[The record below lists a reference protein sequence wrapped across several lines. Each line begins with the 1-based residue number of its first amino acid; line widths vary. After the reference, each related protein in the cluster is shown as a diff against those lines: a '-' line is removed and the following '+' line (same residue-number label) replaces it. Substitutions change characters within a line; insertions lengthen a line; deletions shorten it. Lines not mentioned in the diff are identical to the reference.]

1 MIMAF
6 GRASVVVV
14 LFASVLPRLDASS
27 GALGHLKDGSDK
39 AAQGGSADEIAHR
52 QLALEM
58 AANFQTAKQRLDFLK
73 GLSSTSPRPAQAGG
87 HNAASAAVVPDSSRT
102 PGKTAD
108 GLIPLKAGANLRKA
122 KQMLD
127 SLGSRM
133 AGSADAASLHD
144 ELAATV
150 GLATKSAANLEQAQD
165 MLAQLVHVR
174 PSEAEKAKKH
184 AKKVAVRVA
193 GAVVGGAIGA
203 GASIVTKVLD
213 RQTKA
218 RGAWCGFHSAK
229 AAQYL
234 TRAGIQMAMAV
245 KGCLPESGMDMKN
258 VSSSTEFLRL
268 VKSPCTADVENIVGS
283 LVWVAS
289 YVSLLASE
297 CAAHANLDALC
308 AGTIEAVI
316 AGLAQT
322 AAAGQLVVNSC
333 IMPHVPPEFD
343 AVTPTRRLGPVGP
356 AFPES
361 SPAAFGASGPNL
373 AFSEG
378 LARYDAKEDLDK
390 EDLDLEM
397 SLCVLD
403 ATQVATDLGT
413 FGLGFDQT
421 ILACAA
427 DQVAGGVPKVGV
439 AAQEYCVVEVSY
451 VLFNLF
457 SASSFLSSA
466 LNHCAK
472 AIGIRMGSS
481 CASAIMR
488 ILAGISGVPALGAGM
503 DAACP
508 GTENS
513 VRKVLGPLAKPV
525 VKISAL
531 GRRLS
536 NSTTSQPE
544 ALLQGLKML
553 GLGGATDA
561 ASATGSEPSSV
572 REEDRMPPATTAE
585 PSLLV

>member
-1 MIMAF
+1 MLMAF

-52 QLALEM
+52 QLALDM

-73 GLSSTSPRPAQAGG
+73 GLSSTSPLPAQAGA

-102 PGKTAD
+102 SGRIAP
-108 GLIPLKAGANLRKA
+108 GLIPLKAGANLRTA

-127 SLGSRM
+127 SLMHLPSTSPTLAHDGSRK
-133 AGSADAASLHD
+133 AGSAEAASLHD

-193 GAVVGGAIGA
+193 GAVVGGAVGA
-203 GASIVTKVLD
+203 GASVVTKVLD

-308 AGTIEAVI
+308 AGTIEALI
-316 AGLAQT
+316 AGMAQT

-333 IMPHVPPEFD
+333 ILSLVPPEFD
-343 AVTPTRRLGPVGP
+343 AVTPTRQLG
-356 AFPES
+356 
-361 SPAAFGASGPNL
+361 AAGPNL

-466 LNHCAK
+466 LTHCAK

-488 ILAGISGVPALGAGM
+488 ILSGMSGVPALGAGM

-513 VRKVLGPLAKPV
+513 VREVLGPLAEPV

-544 ALLQGLKML
+544 ALMQG
-553 GLGGATDA
+553 
-561 ASATGSEPSSV
+561 
-572 REEDRMPPATTAE
+572 
-585 PSLLV
+585 

>member
-1 MIMAF
+1 MLMAF

-52 QLALEM
+52 QLALDM

-73 GLSSTSPRPAQAGG
+73 GLSSTSPLPAQAGA
-87 HNAASAAVVPDSSRT
+87 HNAASAAVVPDNSRT
-102 PGKTAD
+102 SGRIAP
-108 GLIPLKAGANLRKA
+108 GLIPLMAGANLRTA

-127 SLGSRM
+127 SLMHLPSTSPTLAHDGSRK
-133 AGSADAASLHD
+133 AGSAEAASLHD

-193 GAVVGGAIGA
+193 GAVVGGAVGA
-203 GASIVTKVLD
+203 GASVVTKVLD

-308 AGTIEAVI
+308 AGTIEALI
-316 AGLAQT
+316 AGMAQT

-333 IMPHVPPEFD
+333 ILSLVPPEFD
-343 AVTPTRRLGPVGP
+343 AVTLTRRLG
-356 AFPES
+356 
-361 SPAAFGASGPNL
+361 AAGPNL

-427 DQVAGGVPKVGV
+427 DKVAGGVPKVGV

-466 LNHCAK
+466 LTHCAK

-488 ILAGISGVPALGAGM
+488 ILSGMSGVPALGAGM

-513 VRKVLGPLAKPV
+513 VREVLGPLAEPV

-544 ALLQGLKML
+544 ALMQGLKML
-553 GLGGATDA
+553 GLGGAPDA

-572 REEDRMPPATTAE
+572 REEDRMPPTTRVEA
-585 PSLLV
+585 SLLV